1 MTSVFKQ
8 KKNICIYN
16 TYAIKIFRKRKKQS
30 LEYIYSFFKIYLQI
44 SFLNDETC
52 KVLCTK
58 KYIPNDSIS
67 AMKLFVLKRGMNLN
81 YQHHFI
87 VGKLILILL

>member
-1 MTSVFKQ
+1 M
-8 KKNICIYN
+8 
-16 TYAIKIFRKRKKQS
+16 
-30 LEYIYSFFKIYLQI
+30 
-44 SFLNDETC
+44 NDEEC

-67 AMKLFVLKRGMNLN
+67 YMKLFVLKRGMSLN

-87 VGKLILILL
+87 VGESQISF